1 MLPPNAT
8 LQQTAS
14 YLTRELGKVYP
25 RGEAASIKSL
35 ILEHFN
41 YPSSTLLLQ
50 PTLRPS
56 PEILAQINEIV
67 AEIHTDKPIQY
78 ILGYS
83 YFCDL
88 RIRVD
93 QRVLIPRPETE
104 EMVAQIIASETGPV
118 PSRILDLGTGSGCIA
133 LALKKQFPEAEVY
146 ATDVSSDALEVASG
160 NGALLNLQVLWTQ
173 EDLTQPDAW
182 RVQGSFD
189 LVVSNPP
196 YVREGER
203 ALMHNNVLG
212 FEPASA
218 LFVQDSDPLLY
229 YRAIASLGRERLT
242 SGGVLWAEINENLG
256 KETGQLFRNEGYPK
270 VAIIKDIHGKD
281 RFIRALR

>member
-25 RGEAASIKSL
+25 PGEAASIKSL

-41 YPSSTLLLQ
+41 YPSSILLLQ
-50 PTLRPS
+50 PSLRPA
-56 PEILAQINEIV
+56 PEILAQIKEIV

-83 YFCDL
+83 YFYDL
-88 RIRVD
+88 RIQVD

-104 EMVAQIIASETGPV
+104 ELVAQIIASEAGPV

-146 ATDVSSDALEVASG
+146 ATDASSGALEVASG
-160 NGALLNLQVLWTQ
+160 NGVLLNLQVRWIQ
-173 EDLTQPDAW
+173 EDLTLPDAL
-182 RVQGSFD
+182 RIPGTFD

-229 YRAIASLGRERLT
+229 YRAIASLGRDRLRPA
-242 SGGVLWAEINENLG
+242 GVMWVEINEHLG
-256 KETGQLFRNEGYPK
+256 EETGLLFRDAGYRDIE
-270 VAIIKDIHGKD
+270 VLKDIHGKD